1 MLIPSTA
8 VFERDGKTF
17 VWIVNEP
24 GGDVT
29 AREVEVGANS
39 GGLRPVT
46 AGLKPGER
54 IATAGA
60 HSLEEGQKVKIS
72 DGARS

>member
-1 MLIPSTA
+1 MFVPSTA
-8 VFERDGKTF
+8 VFEREGKTF
-17 VWIVNEP
+17 VWIVNEQD
-24 GGDVT
+24 GAVA
-29 AREVEVGANS
+29 AREVDVGADV
-39 GGLRPVT
+39 GGVRPVT
-46 AGLKPGER
+46 AGLAPGER